1 MRIHIADILLQRMKL
16 TQGPSYSS
24 LHPKT
29 PPPTISCL
37 PRSEDSRDTQA
48 DRSMFLGDMGV
59 LHSPVRS
66 STPQE
71 HCQPFLKL
79 GLVGNR
85 ETAMKMISL
94 FHSLSNLPHPLTT
107 LPSPTRLPLHFLSRA
122 SPPWNPATFSS
133 IVLCAPQP
141 PKKTARWA
149 KKSGSIWSLKALPCL
164 VYTISRSFSPRL
176 FLGKVR
182 V

>member
-16 TQGPSYSS
+16 TQGPGYSS
-24 LHPKT
+24 LHPKA
-29 PPPTISCL
+29 PPPTVSCL
-37 PRSEDSRDTQA
+37 PRAEDSRDTQA

-59 LHSPVRS
+59 LHSPVGS
-66 STPQE
+66 STPQG
-71 HCQPFLKL
+71 HCQPFIKL

-107 LPSPTRLPLHFLSRA
+107 LPALPDSLSVSSHRRLLHGTLPHTVLLYSV
-122 SPPWNPATFSS
+122 PPP
-133 IVLCAPQP
+133 
-141 PKKTARWA
+141 KTARWA
-149 KKSGSIWSLKALPCL
+149 KKSGSIWSLKALLCL
-164 VYTISRSFSPRL
+164 VHTISRSFSPRF
-176 FLGKVR
+176 FLGNVHR